1 MQDGSP
7 TWWRRNAARR
17 WALAGLLA
25 VLLGRIALTY
35 PVFNDTFDEA
45 GHLRAG
51 LEILER
57 GRFTIQAEQPP
68 LGLAVLAALPYYL
81 GGLRLGAVDDLW
93 GSGAWATH
101 ETAFY
106 WRTLALARAGNL
118 VFASLI
124 FLFVYLWSAR
134 LAGPWSGVA
143 AAAAVACCPTILGHA
158 SLATLDAG
166 GAAGMLAASYFFWR
180 WSEQPGWRYCLASA
194 VAFAGAVLCKLSALV
209 FLPPIAAV
217 YCLAARRR
225 SIPRAVVFV
234 AVSALLIWAG
244 YGFGT
249 GVLVPPGHG
258 YVSPFSRGSG
268 SSLPNLLVRTLG
280 PLHVPAHRFL
290 QGIIEVL
297 SHNESGQR
305 AYLLGHFSGHGWW
318 YFFPV
323 AVAVKSTLPLLLL
336 AAAGAIARP
345 RQAWRPLVAIGVV
358 MAAGMAS
365 HLNLGVRYVLVV
377 FPFLAILGASAFAS
391 GRRAVTAAA
400 VVLLG
405 WHAVESIAAH
415 PDYLAYFNEVA
426 RGREE
431 RFLLDSNLDWG
442 QDLAR
447 LGRYQHDQLIS
458 DLRLSYFGRTN
469 PEKAGVQPSPLRAG
483 QPVHG
488 WVAVSLNNLLG
499 LYNDPGDFAWLRE
512 RRPEARIG
520 KSIWLYYVP

>member
-1 MQDGSP
+1 LQDGSP

-17 WALAGLLA
+17 LALAGLLA

-68 LGLAVLAALPYYL
+68 LGLTMLAVLPYYL

-93 GSGAWATH
+93 GTGAWATH
-101 ETAFY
+101 ETTFY

-134 LAGPWSGVA
+134 VAGPGAGVA
-143 AAAAVACCPTILGHA
+143 AAAVVACCPTILGHA

-166 GAAGMLAASYFFWR
+166 GAAGVLAASYFFWR
-180 WSEQPGWRYCLASA
+180 WSEEPSWRYCLASA

-209 FLPPIAAV
+209 FLPLIAVV
-217 YCLAARRR
+217 YCFAAWRRGISR
-225 SIPRAVVFV
+225 VVVFIGV
-234 AVSALLIWAG
+234 AALLIWAG
-244 YGFGT
+244 YGFET

-258 YVSPFSRGSG
+258 YTSPFSRGSA
-268 SSLPNLLVRTLG
+268 SSLPNFLVRTLG
-280 PLHVPAHRFL
+280 PIRVPGHRFL

-305 AYLLGHFSGHGWW
+305 AYLLGHFSTRGWW

-336 AAAGAIARP
+336 AAMGAIVRP
-345 RQAWRPLVAIGVV
+345 RQAWASLVAIAVV
-358 MAAGMAS
+358 MGAGMAS

-391 GRRAVTAAA
+391 GRRAVTAVAA
-400 VVLLG
+400 VLLG
-405 WHAVESIAAH
+405 WHAVESVAAH

-426 RGREE
+426 CGREE

-447 LGRYQHDQLIS
+447 LGRYQRDKQIA
-458 DLRLSYFGRTN
+458 DLRVSYFGRTSL
-469 PEKAGVQPSPLRAG
+469 EKAGVHASPLPPG

-488 WVAVSLNNLLG
+488 WVAVSVNNLLG
-499 LYNDPGDFAWLRE
+499 LYNDPADFAWLGE